1 MWTAETV
8 RVSPITGIPTLNVV
22 QRQGGKGWLGRVGAG
37 FDYQFSPR
45 IVAGVTRQL
54 FLDNADAEYAAITG
68 SEFHELTDVASA
80 AE

>member
-1 MWTAETV
+1 MWSDLPAHKRDCV
-8 RVSPITGIPTLNVV
+8 
-22 QRQGGKGWLGRVGAG
+22 GRVIPAAANRE
-37 FDYQFSPR
+37 SAPAPRINPAPR